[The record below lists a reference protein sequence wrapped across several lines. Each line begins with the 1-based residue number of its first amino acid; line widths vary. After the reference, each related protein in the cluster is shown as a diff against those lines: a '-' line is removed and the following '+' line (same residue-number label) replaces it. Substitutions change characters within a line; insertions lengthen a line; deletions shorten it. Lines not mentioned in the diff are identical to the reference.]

1 MLKSLLLLSL
11 LGLTTASVAARS
23 LDPSEA
29 LSRALSGSSVSRSAQ
44 VMVKQTPVMT
54 VGKSASP
61 VLYVFEAE
69 EGGYLVVSADD
80 VAVPLL
86 GYSSG
91 EKFDAENM
99 PENMRWWLSQ
109 YQTEIEHAVKNG
121 VESFDGRSS
130 RTERAA
136 IAPLLTTRWNQSAP
150 YNNLCPTDENM
161 QQCVTGCVAT
171 SMAQVVNYHEWPAT
185 LKDPVFEYAWG
196 DHGYNLR
203 WTFKGEFDYANM
215 LDDYK
220 SNNYDDVQATAVAQL
235 MKACGYAVSMDY
247 SPSASGAFTF
257 NIPTAL
263 INHFDYDSG
272 AYLAYRDYFSL
283 SEWEDLI
290 YNDLKTCGPVI
301 YGGDNASA
309 GHSFV
314 CDGYQGD
321 GFFHINWGWGGVSD
335 GYFRLSALDPDSQ
348 GIGGSMSG
356 YNMGQDA
363 VIGLKR
369 PSADSKPKQEVTCV
383 NTLNATFDAM
393 ANSITLSGD
402 FINYYNEVDFYFGVR
417 LTDESGATVKDIFN
431 ARLYSLPAPKSNGSM
446 TYFPKY
452 TIPSVGVPEG
462 TYRMYPIIKLADG
475 SIQSIPVTAD
485 QEPFLSLTRTGDDI
499 SIVKPVRGV
508 FSVTDLEFKTPLF
521 LGRSYSISG
530 KASWTGDISVT
541 NPIMGVFMTE
551 SSLETAI
558 YADVAMAHE
567 FGPDGEVLEFEYVGN
582 GLTTDM
588 GLVPGTTYY
597 FAMAVYDST
606 NESGVRLISDIVP
619 IELKANV
626 GNAVVSSI
634 FSIEDVNNVNP
645 DNIVA
650 NVALSC
656 KSGYFYDSVVVV
668 FANMSG
674 AVFSS
679 FYSEKISLEAGQNAN
694 VKVIGNISGAKPG
707 DEYLTAL
714 FINNQ
719 QAGNAYK
726 ITIGDYSG
734 IADVIA
740 DGVVGVVAS
749 PNPAVDYT
757 IITAGS
763 EISRVDLIALSGSVV
778 STAAEINGS
787 EARVDV
793 STLAPGIYLARVVT
807 ATGVETV
814 KIVKK

>member
-1 MLKSLLLLSL
+1 MLSL

-44 VMVKQTPVMT
+44 ISVKQTPVMT

-91 EKFDAENM
+91 EKFDVENM

-109 YQTEIEHAVKNG
+109 YQTEIEYAVKNG
-121 VESFDGRSS
+121 IETFDGRST
-130 RTERAA
+130 RAERDA

-161 QQCVTGCVAT
+161 DLCVTGCVAT
-171 SMAQVVNYHEWPAT
+171 SMAQVVNYHEWPAK
-185 LKDPVFEYAWG
+185 LKDPAFDYKWRSY
-196 DHGYNLR
+196 GYNLR
-203 WTFKGEFDYANM
+203 WTFNGEFDYANM

-220 SNNYDDVQATAVAQL
+220 NGYDDVQATAVAQL
-235 MKACGYAVSMDY
+235 MKACGYAVEMDY
-247 SPSASGAFTF
+247 SPNASGAFTF
-257 NIPTAL
+257 DIPSAL
-263 INHFDYDSG
+263 INHFDYDAG
-272 AYLAYRDYFSL
+272 AYLAQREYYTL

-301 YGGDNASA
+301 YGGGDSYGN

-321 GFFHINWGWGGVSD
+321 GFYHINWGWGGISD

-348 GIGGSMSG
+348 GIGGGSMSG
-356 YNMGQDA
+356 YNSGQDA

-369 PSADSKPKQEVTCV
+369 PSEDSKPKQGVHCMDDLT
-383 NTLNATFDAM
+383 ATFDAM
-393 ANSITLSGD
+393 ANSITVSGG
-402 FINYYNEVDFYFGVR
+402 FINYNKEKIEFVFGLR
-417 LTDESGATVKDIFN
+417 LVDESGATVKDIFSPYQ
-431 ARLYSLPAPKSNGSM
+431 YSLDCNYLYREYSV
-446 TYFPKY
+446 
-452 TIPSVGVPEG
+452 PSAGVPEG
-462 TYRMYPIIKLADG
+462 TYRIYPIIKLAGDVV
-475 SIQSIPVTAD
+475 QTIPVTAD
-485 QEPFLSLTRTGDDI
+485 QEPFLLLTRTGDDI
-499 SIVKPVRGV
+499 SIVKPVRGE
-508 FSVTDLEFKTPLF
+508 FNATDLEFKTPLF
-521 LGRSYSISG
+521 LGQSYAVKG
-530 KASWTGDISVT
+530 KASWTGKGSVT
-541 NPIMGVFMTE
+541 NSILGVFMAE
-551 SSLETAI
+551 SSLETALF
-558 YADVAMAHE
+558 ADIAMAQE
-567 FGPDGEVLEFEYVGN
+567 FGEDGVVVEFEYTGN
-582 GLTTDM
+582 GLPTDK

-606 NESGVRLISDIVP
+606 NPTGVRLISDIIPV
-619 IELKANV
+619 ELKTKT
-626 GNAVVSSI
+626 GETVVTSL
-634 FSIEDVNNVNP
+634 FSIEDANNVNP
-645 DNIVA
+645 DNVVA

-656 KSGYFYDSVVVV
+656 TSGYFYDSVVLAI
-668 FANMSG
+668 ANMQG
-674 AVFSS
+674 VILKTFN
-679 FYSEKISLEAGQNAN
+679 SEKVSLEAGQKTNI
-694 VKVIGNISGAKPG
+694 KIIGNIAGAKPG
-707 DEYLTAL
+707 EEYLTAL
-714 FINNQ
+714 FVNNQ
-719 QAGNAYK
+719 QAGGVYK

-740 DGVVGVVAS
+740 DGAVGVVAS

-757 IITAGS
+757 VITAGS
-763 EISRVDLIALSGSVV
+763 EISRVDLITLSGSVV

-793 STLAPGIYLARVVT
+793 SNLTPGIYLARVVT

>member
-1 MLKSLLLLSL
+1 MRKSLLMLSL

-23 LDPSEA
+23 LGPSEA

-44 VMVKQTPVMT
+44 ISVKQTPVMT

-69 EGGYLVVSADD
+69 DGGYLVVSADD

-91 EKFDAENM
+91 EKFDVENM

-109 YQTEIEHAVKNG
+109 YQTEIEYAVKNG
-121 VESFDGRSS
+121 IETFDGRST
-130 RTERAA
+130 RAERDA

-161 QQCVTGCVAT
+161 DLCVTGCVAT
-171 SMAQVVNYHEWPAT
+171 SMAQVVNYHEWPAK
-185 LKDPVFEYAWG
+185 LKDPAFDYKWRSY
-196 DHGYNLR
+196 GYNLR
-203 WTFKGEFDYANM
+203 WTFNGEFDYANM

-220 SNNYDDVQATAVAQL
+220 NGYDDVQATAVAQL
-235 MKACGYAVSMDY
+235 MKACGYAVEMDY
-247 SPSASGAFTF
+247 SPNASGAFTF
-257 NIPTAL
+257 DIPSAL
-263 INHFDYDSG
+263 INHFDYDAG
-272 AYLAYRDYFSL
+272 AYLAQREYYTL

-301 YGGDNASA
+301 YGGGDSYGN

-321 GFFHINWGWGGVSD
+321 GFYHINWGWGGISD

-348 GIGGSMSG
+348 GIGGGSMSG
-356 YNMGQDA
+356 YNSGQDA

-369 PSADSKPKQEVTCV
+369 PSEDSKPKQGVHCV
-383 NTLNATFDAM
+383 DDLTATFDAM
-393 ANSITLSGD
+393 ANSITVSGG
-402 FINYYNEVDFYFGVR
+402 FINYNKDKIEFVFGLR
-417 LTDESGATVKDIFN
+417 LVDESGATVKDIFSPYQ
-431 ARLYSLPAPKSNGSM
+431 YSLDCYYLYREYSV
-446 TYFPKY
+446 
-452 TIPSVGVPEG
+452 PSAGVPEG
-462 TYRMYPIIKLADG
+462 TYRIYPIIKLAGDVV
-475 SIQSIPVTAD
+475 QTIPVTAD
-485 QEPFLSLTRTGDDI
+485 QEPFLLLTRTGDDI
-499 SIVKPVRGV
+499 SIVKPVRGE
-508 FSVTDLEFKTPLF
+508 FNATDLEFKTPLF
-521 LGRSYSISG
+521 LGQSYAVKG
-530 KASWTGDISVT
+530 KASWTGKGSVT
-541 NPIMGVFMTE
+541 NSILGVFMAE
-551 SSLETAI
+551 SSLETALF
-558 YADVAMAHE
+558 ADIAMAQE
-567 FGPDGEVLEFEYVGN
+567 FGEDGVVVEFEYTGN
-582 GLTTDM
+582 GLPTDK

-606 NESGVRLISDIVP
+606 NPTGVRLISDIIPV
-619 IELKANV
+619 ELKTKT
-626 GNAVVSSI
+626 GETVVTSL
-634 FSIEDVNNVNP
+634 FSIEDANNVNP
-645 DNIVA
+645 DNVVA

-656 KSGYFYDSVVVV
+656 TSGYFYDSVVLAI
-668 FANMSG
+668 ANMQG
-674 AVFSS
+674 VILKTFN
-679 FYSEKISLEAGQNAN
+679 SEKVSLEAGQKTNI
-694 VKVIGNISGAKPG
+694 KIIGNIAGAKPG
-707 DEYLTAL
+707 EEYLTAL
-714 FINNQ
+714 FVNNQ
-719 QAGNAYK
+719 QAGGVYK

-740 DGVVGVVAS
+740 DGAVGVVAS

-757 IITAGS
+757 VITAGS
-763 EISRVDLIALSGSVV
+763 EISRVDLITLSGSVV

-793 STLAPGIYLARVVT
+793 SNLTPGIYLARVVT

>member
-1 MLKSLLLLSL
+1 MRKSLLMLSL

-44 VMVKQTPVMT
+44 ISVKQTPVMT

-86 GYSSG
+86 GYSSD

-121 VESFDGRSS
+121 IEAFDGRST
-130 RTERAA
+130 RAERDA

-161 QQCVTGCVAT
+161 NLCVTGCVAT
-171 SMAQVVNYHEWPAT
+171 SMAQVVNYHEWPT
-185 LKDPVFEYAWG
+185 KLKDQVFDYKWRSQ
-196 DHGYNLR
+196 GYNLR

-215 LDDYK
+215 LDDYR
-220 SNNYDDVQATAVAQL
+220 NGYDDVQATAVAQL
-235 MKACGYAVSMDY
+235 MKACGYAVEMDY

-257 NIPTAL
+257 DIPSAL
-263 INHFDYDSG
+263 INHFDYDAR
-272 AYLAYRDYFSL
+272 AYLAHRVYYTL

-301 YGGDNASA
+301 YGGNNASA

-321 GFFHINWGWGGVSD
+321 GFYHINWGWGGVSD

-356 YNMGQDA
+356 YNSGQDA

-369 PSADSKPKQEVTCV
+369 PSEDSKPKQSVHCMDDLT
-383 NTLNATFDAM
+383 ATFDAM
-393 ANSITLSGD
+393 ANSITVSGG
-402 FINYYNEVDFYFGVR
+402 FINYNKDKVDFVFGLR
-417 LTDESGATVKDIFN
+417 LVDESGATVKDIFSPYQ
-431 ARLYSLPAPKSNGSM
+431 YSLDCYYLYREYSV
-446 TYFPKY
+446 
-452 TIPSVGVPEG
+452 PSVGVPEG
-462 TYRMYPIIKLADG
+462 TYRIYPIIKLADDVV
-475 SIQSIPVTAD
+475 QTIPVTAD
-485 QEPFLSLTRTGDDI
+485 QEPFLLLTRTGDDI
-499 SIVKPVRGV
+499 SIVKPVRGE
-508 FSVTDLEFKTPLF
+508 FNASDLEFKTPLF
-521 LGRSYSISG
+521 LGQAYTVKG
-530 KASWTGDISVT
+530 KASWTGKGSVT
-541 NPIMGVFMTE
+541 NSILGVFMAE
-551 SSLETAI
+551 SSLETLLC
-558 YADVAMAHE
+558 ADIAMAQE
-567 FGPDGEVLEFEYVGN
+567 FGDDGEVVEFEYTGN
-582 GLTTDM
+582 GLPTDK

-606 NESGVRLISDIVP
+606 NPTGFRLISDIIPV
-619 IELKANV
+619 ELKTKS
-626 GNAVVSSI
+626 GETVVTSL
-634 FSIEDVNNVNP
+634 FSIEDANNVNP

-650 NVALSC
+650 NVAMSC
-656 KSGYFYDSVVVV
+656 TSGYFYDSVMLAI
-668 FANMSG
+668 ANMQG
-674 AVFSS
+674 VILKTFN
-679 FYSEKISLEAGQNAN
+679 SEKVSLEAGQKTNI
-694 VKVIGNISGAKPG
+694 KIIGNIAGAKPG
-707 DEYLTAL
+707 EEYLTAL
-714 FINNQ
+714 FVNNQ
-719 QAGNAYK
+719 QAGYAQK

-740 DGVVGVVAS
+740 DGAAGVVAS

-757 IITAGS
+757 VITAGS

-778 STAAEINGS
+778 LTAAEINGS

-793 STLAPGIYLARVVT
+793 STLTPGIYLARVVT

>member
-1 MLKSLLLLSL
+1 MRKSLLMLSL

-23 LDPSEA
+23 LGPSEA

-44 VMVKQTPVMT
+44 ISVKQTPVMT

-69 EGGYLVVSADD
+69 DGGYLVVSADD

-121 VESFDGRSS
+121 IETFDGRST
-130 RTERAA
+130 RAERDA

-161 QQCVTGCVAT
+161 ELCVTGCVAT
-171 SMAQVVNYHEWPAT
+171 SMAQVVNYHEWPAK
-185 LKDPVFEYAWG
+185 LKDPAFDYKWRSY
-196 DHGYNLR
+196 GYNLR
-203 WTFKGEFDYANM
+203 WTFKSEFDYANM
-215 LDDYK
+215 LDDY
-220 SNNYDDVQATAVAQL
+220 NNGYDDVQATAVAQL
-235 MKACGYAVSMDY
+235 MKACGYAVEMDY
-247 SPSASGAFTF
+247 SSSASGAFTF
-257 NIPTAL
+257 DIPSAL
-263 INHFDYDSG
+263 INHFDYDAG
-272 AYLAYRDYFSL
+272 AYLAQREYYTL

-301 YGGDNASA
+301 YGGGDSYGN

-321 GFFHINWGWGGVSD
+321 GFYHINWGWGGISD

-348 GIGGSMSG
+348 GIGGGSMSG
-356 YNMGQDA
+356 YNSGQDA

-369 PSADSKPKQEVTCV
+369 PSEDSKPKQGVHCV
-383 NTLNATFDAM
+383 DDLTATFDAM
-393 ANSITLSGD
+393 ANSITVSGG
-402 FINYYNEVDFYFGVR
+402 FINYNKDKIEFVFGLR
-417 LTDESGATVKDIFN
+417 LVDESGATVKDIFSPYQ
-431 ARLYSLPAPKSNGSM
+431 YSLDCYYLYREYSV
-446 TYFPKY
+446 
-452 TIPSVGVPEG
+452 PSAGVPEG
-462 TYRMYPIIKLADG
+462 TYRIYPIIKLAGDVV
-475 SIQSIPVTAD
+475 QTIPVTAD
-485 QEPFLSLTRTGDDI
+485 QEPFLLLTRTGDDI
-499 SIVKPVRGV
+499 SIVKPVRGE
-508 FSVTDLEFKTPLF
+508 FNATDLEFKTPLF
-521 LGRSYSISG
+521 LGQSYAVKG
-530 KASWTGDISVT
+530 KASWTGKGSVT
-541 NPIMGVFMTE
+541 NSILGVFMAE
-551 SSLETAI
+551 SSLETALF
-558 YADVAMAHE
+558 ADIAMAQE
-567 FGPDGEVLEFEYVGN
+567 FGEDGEVVEFEYTGN
-582 GLTTDM
+582 GLPTDK

-606 NESGVRLISDIVP
+606 NPTGVRLISDIIPV
-619 IELKANV
+619 ELKTKT
-626 GNAVVSSI
+626 GETVVTSL
-634 FSIEDVNNVNP
+634 FSIEDANNVNP
-645 DNIVA
+645 DNVVA

-656 KSGYFYDSVVVV
+656 TSGYFYDSVVLAI
-668 FANMSG
+668 ANMQG
-674 AVFSS
+674 VILKTFN
-679 FYSEKISLEAGQNAN
+679 SEKVSLEAGQKTNI
-694 VKVIGNISGAKPG
+694 KIIGNIAGAKPG
-707 DEYLTAL
+707 EEYLTAL
-714 FINNQ
+714 FVNNQ
-719 QAGNAYK
+719 QAGGVYK

-740 DGVVGVVAS
+740 DGAVGVVAS

-757 IITAGS
+757 VITAGS
-763 EISRVDLIALSGSVV
+763 EISRVDLITLSGSVV

-793 STLAPGIYLARVVT
+793 SNLTPGIYLARVVT